1 MKRKFILIGF
11 LFVIPYL
18 SFTQN
23 DVKDIEKNGINRS
36 AERPRTVLLEGF
48 TSSTCGPCVQGNN
61 NLKSV
66 LAQNQGRYALIKYQ
80 MYWPGNG
87 DPYYTAEGGTRRS
100 LYGVNSVPWIWIN
113 GTQNLVTTSFTN
125 YILTNWQNIPANM
138 ELDVDFYVS
147 GKTVYAKAIIDP
159 TIDFKGQNL
168 KLYMAIVEK
177 KTYNNSQTI
186 PNQSNGEKEFDQVMK
201 KFMPDANGILI
212 GNLNA
217 DDHVVILQEWE
228 FKGNYRLPN
237 NASNPINNNIEHSVE
252 DFNNLTIVAWV
263 QAQDKSV
270 EQACNGINTTGPTLS
285 FSNSNGGMIE
295 AMVNGN
301 PIPSGQQ
308 LNIGDEITFTA
319 TPDEGFEIKNWKIDG
334 VVIQEKV
341 SNELTVTFEG
351 QYLDVMVNYHSTH
364 LNVDYSVVNGNGTI
378 NATVDDEEIKPGVL
392 ILRGSQ
398 VIFTANPVESYKVK
412 QWKNNG
418 TVITGNTTN
427 EYIISSIDN
436 DVNVTVEF
444 ENKYVY
450 VNYSVVFDEFGA
462 LSATVNDEIIESGT
476 PVEKGSTVVF
486 TALPDEAYRVK
497 QWKINGN
504 NITGNTTNQYVITS
518 LSIEANVT
526 VEFEYK
532 YLNVSFS
539 VVNNEFGTVTATV
552 NEETVESGDLV
563 EKGSTI
569 VFTAIPDKCYKVK
582 EWENNGTVV
591 TGNTSTQYI
600 ISSLTDEVN
609 ITVKFVYNCVNVNFS
624 VVNNEF
630 GTLTVTANEEP
641 IESGDPVD
649 KGSRIVFTANP
660 DQCCKI
666 IEWKNNGT
674 PITGYVSTQYVI
686 TSISLEANITVEFEN
701 NCVNVNFSAINEE
714 FGALTATVKEEP
726 IESGN
731 MTELGSK
738 VIFTAEPVDQYE
750 VKEWKLNGDIV
761 PENITN
767 EFIIESLTGEVDVT
781 VEFIMLSGINS
792 SSLSKIIIYPNP
804 FTNSISITNA
814 ENVRT
819 VVITNILGQT
829 IKELKSTSKNVI
841 EIDTKD
847 FPSGIYLV
855 NLQALNG
862 DMSVVRVVK

>member
-237 NASNPINNNIEHSVE
+237 NANNPINHAIEHSIE
-252 DFNNLTIVAWV
+252 DFNNLTIIAWV
-263 QAQDKSV
+263 QAQDKTV
-270 EQACNGINTTGPTLS
+270 AQACNGVEKSGPTLS
-285 FSNSNGGMIE
+285 FSNSDGGNIE
-295 AMVNGN
+295 ATVNGN
-301 PIPSGQQ
+301 PIISGQQ
-308 LNIGDEITFTA
+308 LNFGDEINFAA
-319 TPDEGFEIKNWKIDG
+319 TIEEGYEIKEWKING
-334 VVIQEKV
+334 VTVQEKV
-341 SNELTVTFEG
+341 SDELTVIFEDKF
-351 QYLDVMVNYHSTH
+351 LDVNVSFHSTH
-364 LNVDYSVVNGNGTI
+364 LIVDYSAVNLFGTVS
-378 NATVDDEEIKPGVL
+378 ATVDDEEIESGDM
-392 ILRGSQ
+392 ILRNSQ
-398 VIFTANPVESYKVK
+398 VVFTATPVEDYKVK

-427 EYIISSIDN
+427 EYIIPSLDK
-436 DVNVTVEF
+436 DVDITVEF
-444 ENKYVY
+444 EYKFAYVI
-450 VNYSVVFDEFGA
+450 YSVVNEEFGG
-462 LSATVNDEIIESGT
+462 LIATVNDETIEPGT
-476 PVEKGSTVVF
+476 YIEKGSTVIF
-486 TALPDEAYRVK
+486 TALPTDAYRVK
-497 QWKINGN
+497 IWKVNGN
-504 NITGNTTNQYVITS
+504 TITGNTTNQYVINS
-518 LSIEANVT
+518 LVIEANVT

-532 YLNVSFS
+532 YLNVNFS
-539 VVNNEFGTVTATV
+539 VVNDEFGTLKATV
-552 NEETVESGDLV
+552 NEEPIETGDLV
-563 EKGSTI
+563 EKESTI

-582 EWENNGTVV
+582 EWKNNGTVI
-591 TGNTSTQYI
+591 TGYTLPQYI
-600 ISSLTDEVN
+600 ISSLTADAN
-609 ITVKFVYNCVNVNFS
+609 IKVEFMYNCVNVNFS
-624 VVNNEF
+624 VVNDDF
-630 GTLTVTANEEP
+630 GTLTVKANDEP
-641 IESGDPVD
+641 VESGDLVD
-649 KGSRIVFTANP
+649 KGSRMVFTANP
-660 DQCCKI
+660 NPGYEVK
-666 IEWKNNGT
+666 EWKYNGT
-674 PITGYVSTQYVI
+674 IINEYTSTQYVI
-686 TSISLEANITVEFEN
+686 TSLSIE
-701 NCVNVNFSAINEE
+701 IN
-714 FGALTATVKEEP
+714 
-726 IESGN
+726 
-731 MTELGSK
+731 
-738 VIFTAEPVDQYE
+738 
-750 VKEWKLNGDIV
+750 
-761 PENITN
+761 
-767 EFIIESLTGEVDVT
+767 VT
-781 VEFIMLSGINS
+781 VEFTESSEIKPSLFSNINV
-792 SSLSKIIIYPNP
+792 YPNP
-804 FTNSISITNA
+804 FTNSITISNA
-814 ENVRT
+814 ENIRT
-819 VVITNILGQT
+819 VIITNVLGQT
-829 IKELKSTSKNVI
+829 VKELKSTGKNVI
-841 EIDTKD
+841 EIDAKD
-847 FPSGIYLV
+847 LSSGVYLV

-862 DMSVVRVVK
+862 DKMVVKIIKQK